1 MLPTSIQRQDWN
13 RRKGTYTPGS
23 RMGKM
28 NVVKMW
34 IPPKLLYRFNTA
46 PVNRQN
52 GLDQLDKVILE
63 FIRKNK
69 ALSTDIFF

>member
-1 MLPTSIQRQDWN
+1 M
-13 RRKGTYTPGS
+13 
-23 RMGKM
+23 
-28 NVVKMW
+28 VKMR
-34 IPPKLLYRFNTA
+34 ILPKLLYRFNIA

-69 ALSTDIFF
+69 ALSADKIFFLKKEVVREDYPYPNTNLIGH